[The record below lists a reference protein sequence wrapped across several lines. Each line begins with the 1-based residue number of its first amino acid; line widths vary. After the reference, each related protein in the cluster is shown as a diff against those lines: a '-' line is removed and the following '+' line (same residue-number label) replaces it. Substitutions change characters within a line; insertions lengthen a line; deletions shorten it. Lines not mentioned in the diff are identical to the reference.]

1 MISMEQRK
9 LVHKQIIL
17 DLTIR
22 TLERDR
28 KLIDNLKSQIALEA
42 WFEAKLSEVRKDKIK
57 VKKQL
62 YLQGIRVENEK
73 REDDFAT
80 SYEVLCQGTTEIIR
94 YSNIALRNWTN
105 EEIQRLLG
113 IEYRTPESYH
123 WK

>member
-1 MISMEQRK
+1 MINMEQRK

-28 KLIDNLKSQIALEA
+28 KLIDHLKSEIALKA
-42 WFEAKLSEVRKDKIK
+42 WFEAKLSEVRRDKIK
-57 VKKQL
+57 VKRQL

-73 REDDFAT
+73 KEDDFAT
-80 SYEVLCQGTTEIIR
+80 SYEVLCRGTTEVIR

-105 EEIQRLLG
+105 EEIKRLLG
-113 IEYRTPESYH
+113 IEYRTADV
-123 WK
+123 

>member
-1 MISMEQRK
+1 MINMEQRK

-28 KLIDNLKSQIALEA
+28 KLIDHLKSQIALEA
-42 WFEAKLSEVRKDKIK
+42 WFEEKTKQVMREKINIK
-57 VKKQL
+57 RQL
-62 YLQGIRVENEK
+62 YKQSIRIENEK

-80 SYEVLCQGTTEIIR
+80 SYEVLCRGTTEVIR

-113 IEYRTPESYH
+113 IEYRTPESWH

>member
-1 MISMEQRK
+1 MINMEQRK

-80 SYEVLCQGTTEIIR
+80 SYEVLCKGTTEIIK

>member
-1 MISMEQRK
+1 MEQRK

-80 SYEVLCQGTTEIIR
+80 SYEVFCQGTTEIIR

>member
-1 MISMEQRK
+1 MINMEQRK

-28 KLIDNLKSQIALEA
+28 KLIDHLKSQIALNA
-42 WFEAKLSEVRKDKIK
+42 WFEAKIVEAMKDK
-57 VKKQL
+57 KKLKSEL
-62 YLQGIRVENEK
+62 YKQGIRVENEK

-80 SYEVLCQGTTEIIR
+80 SYEVLCKGTTEDIR

-105 EEIQRLLG
+105 EEIKRLLG
-113 IEYRTPESYH
+113 IEYRTAESWH

>member
-1 MISMEQRK
+1 MINMEQRK
-9 LVHKQIIL
+9 LVHQQIIL

-42 WFEAKLSEVRKDKIK
+42 WFEAKIVETMKDKRK
-57 VKKQL
+57 LKSEL
-62 YLQGIRVENEK
+62 YKQGIRIENEK

-80 SYEVLCQGTTEIIR
+80 SYEVLCRGTTEVIR

-105 EEIQRLLG
+105 EEIKRLLG
-113 IEYRTPESYH
+113 IEYRTADH
-123 WK
+123 K

>member
-1 MISMEQRK
+1 MINMEQHK
-9 LVHKQIIL
+9 LVHQQIIL

-28 KLIDNLKSQIALEA
+28 KLIDNLKSKMALNA
-42 WFEAKLSEVRKDKIK
+42 WFEAKIVEAMKDK
-57 VKKQL
+57 KKLKSEL
-62 YLQGIRVENEK
+62 YKQGIRVENEK

-80 SYEVLCQGTTEIIR
+80 SYEVLCRGTIEIIR